1 MNYIRLT
8 VLLLLLF
15 LTMGCARDD
24 RAQAAANAR
33 VGLMALA
40 AAYQAGIG
48 TAEALAII
56 KGIDKYLP
64 AAAGVN
70 SAEWPAPQ
78 HTVEQIQK
86 KPTAYGDAAPPE
98 PEMFSLATKLTG
110 LAIFLLGVIR
120 VAAPIIPGAGPLV
133 QGVANLA
140 WSLMASRQQKRADQ
154 VAETIGQAA
163 QTAKPVL
170 DALRALPLKDMPPSI
185 ADAIR
190 SPIVSMAI
198 DHLATTPE
206 RAKNG

>member
-33 VGLMALA
+33 AGLMALA
-40 AAYQAGIG
+40 AAYQAGVG

-56 KGIDKYLP
+56 RGIDKYLP
-64 AAAGVN
+64 AASGVN

-86 KPTAYGDAAPPE
+86 NPTAYGDAAPPE

-133 QGVANLA
+133 QGAANA
-140 WSLMASRQQKRADQ
+140 VWSLMATRKQKQADAAAQ
-154 VAETIGQAA
+154 TVSQAA
-163 QTAKPVL
+163 QVAKPLL
-170 DALRALPLKDMPPSI
+170 DELRAMPLDQLPPSLRELVNHPYVS
-185 ADAIR
+185 AAIQ
-190 SPIVSMAI
+190 
-198 DHLATTPE
+198 HLSEPPKKA
-206 RAKNG
+206 